1 MVDLE
6 SSSSIVGGAN
16 DDVINFGDDAVDAV
30 VMLVTVGTDVTNAA
44 IGVVEV
50 DDVSSVDLIF
60 LRKS

>member
-1 MVDLE
+1 MVDSE

-16 DDVINFGDDAVDAV
+16 DDVINFGDDAVNAV
-30 VMLVTVGTDVTNAA
+30 VLLVSVGTDVTNAA

-50 DDVSSVDLIF
+50 DDVDLIF

>member
-1 MVDLE
+1 MVDSE

-30 VMLVTVGTDVTNAA
+30 VMLVSVGTDVTNAA

-50 DDVSSVDLIF
+50 DDVDLIF

>member
-1 MVDLE
+1 MVDSE

-50 DDVSSVDLIF
+50 DDVDLIF

>member
-1 MVDLE
+1 MVDSE

-30 VMLVTVGTDVTNAA
+30 VLLVCVGTDVTNAA

-50 DDVSSVDLIF
+50 DDVDLIF

>member
-1 MVDLE
+1 MVDSE

-30 VMLVTVGTDVTNAA
+30 VLLVTVGTDVTNAA

-50 DDVSSVDLIF
+50 DDVDLIF

>member
-1 MVDLE
+1 MVDSK

-30 VMLVTVGTDVTNAA
+30 VLLVTVGTDVTNAA

-50 DDVSSVDLIF
+50 DDVDLIF

>member
-1 MVDLE
+1 MVDSE

-30 VMLVTVGTDVTNAA
+30 VLLVSVGTDVTNAA

-50 DDVSSVDLIF
+50 DDVDLIF